1 MEKRKFNLLIMDVV
15 GVTVAAIGFL
25 VPFYF
30 IIVNALKTPVDA
42 AKMNAVLPK
51 QWIWKNFSD
60 VLNYQN
66 GIVLIA
72 FKNSLLLTLFS
83 IVGIVITC
91 PMAAFVI
98 QRNSHRKKRVT
109 AVINFVILLG
119 LMLSPAIVPTFWI
132 LNLLHIFKT
141 IGSMVM
147 IEIAIS
153 SSFSIMLYIGFV
165 ESIPTEIDEAAIID
179 GCGTLK
185 LFFNIIFPVLKPITA
200 TVIILNIVSI
210 FNDFVNPLYFLPGKY
225 NVTVQL
231 TLYYFNSRYSSSWN
245 LLFADVLLITIPPLI
260 LYIFFN
266 KQIVA
271 GMVNGAV
278 KG

>member
-1 MEKRKFNLLIMDVV
+1 MVKSKIHILLMDIA
-15 GVTVAAIGFL
+15 GVAVAAIVFL
-25 VPFYF
+25 IPFYF
-30 IIVNALKTPVDA
+30 IIVNSLKNTVDA
-42 AKMNAVLPK
+42 AKMNAALPK
-51 QWIWKNFSD
+51 QFIWNNFSD
-60 VLNYQN
+60 VLNYQS

-72 FKNSLLLTLFS
+72 FKNSILLTFFS
-83 IVGIVITC
+83 IVGIVVAC

-98 QRNSHRKKRVT
+98 QRNKKKRVT
-109 AVINFVILLG
+109 AIINFVILLG
-119 LMLSPAIVPTFWI
+119 LMLPPAIVPTFWI
-132 LNLLHIFKT
+132 LNSLHIFKT
-141 IGSMVM
+141 LGSMVM
-147 IEIAIS
+147 IEIAINA
-153 SSFSIMLYIGFV
+153 SFSIMLYTGFV

-185 LFFNIIFPVLKPITA
+185 LFFNIIFPLLKPITA
-200 TVIILNIVSI
+200 TVIILNIVGI

-245 LLFADVLLITIPPLI
+245 LVFADVLLITIPPLV

-266 KQIVA
+266 KKIVA

>member
-1 MEKRKFNLLIMDVV
+1 MAKRKYNLLIMDIV
-15 GVTVAAIGFL
+15 GVTVAAIIFL

-42 AKMNAVLPK
+42 AKMSIAFPK
-51 QWIWKNFSD
+51 QLIWKNFSD

-66 GIVLIA
+66 GIFFIA
-72 FKNSLLLTLFS
+72 FKNSLLITLFS
-83 IVGIVITC
+83 IVGIVIAC

-98 QRNSHRKKRVT
+98 QRNSHRRKRVT

-119 LMLSPAIVPTFWI
+119 LMLPPAIVPTFWV

-147 IEIAIS
+147 IEIALS
-153 SSFSIMLYIGFV
+153 ASFSIMLYIGFV

-185 LFFNIIFPVLKPITA
+185 LFFNIIFPLLKPITA

-245 LLFADVLLITIPPLI
+245 LVFADVLIITILPLI